1 MSVEALAPINMCIW
15 CLMILPCFQALQ
27 VWTPKLKNKHH
38 KFVFPHHLFLSFMC
52 FLLCVNS
59 WIFLGYLWAMSGV
72 GDCIWTI
79 VDANASS
86 KTRFRVF
93 VIVGSVNREVL
104 LWLIASRVRKSK
116 CEIMMEQKNRERC
129 ISLFMHPLNVQINL

>member
-1 MSVEALAPINMCIW
+1 M
-15 CLMILPCFQALQ
+15 
-27 VWTPKLKNKHH
+27 
-38 KFVFPHHLFLSFMC
+38 
-52 FLLCVNS
+52 
-59 WIFLGYLWAMSGV
+59 
-72 GDCIWTI
+72 
-79 VDANASS
+79 DANASS